1 MSDPQA
7 MRALAHPLRLD
18 LLEVLSTA
26 GPATAAWCGRAL
38 GVPQAN
44 CSFHLRQLAKY
55 GFVEEADSGTDRRER
70 KWRLVE
76 GDREFRFDLSGAEA
90 AAGEGAG
97 AGGVAARE
105 AVAAGAVA
113 RQVERTVVE
122 REMAAILEY
131 AGRRAEEGPEWR
143 GRAGMV
149 SALAVVS
156 AEDLSEIERKWTELL
171 APYVVRAD
179 ARRAGDGEGRSASG
193 GSPEGPAE
201 GAREP
206 ERRLVRYFM
215 AATPLAAPDAMTGYP
230 AAAGPDPA
238 PAGPDPEPEPDS
250 THESAAESAG
260 KGDRDGGK

>member
-1 MSDPQA
+1 MRMSDPQA

-18 LLEVLSTA
+18 LLEVLSAA

-44 CSFHLRQLAKY
+44 CSFHLRQLARY
-55 GFVEEADSGTDRRER
+55 GFVEEADSGADRRER

-90 AAGEGAG
+90 ATDEGAG
-97 AGGVAARE
+97 
-105 AVAAGAVA
+105 AAGAVA

-131 AGRRAEEGPEWR
+131 AGRRAEEAPEWR

-171 APYVVRAD
+171 APYIVRAD
-179 ARRAGDGEGRSASG
+179 ARRAGGGEGRSVSG
-193 GSPEGPAE
+193 DPSEGPAA
-201 GAREP
+201 GPGGP

-238 PAGPDPEPEPDS
+238 PPASDPEPGPES
-250 THESAAESAG
+250 TYESAAEAAG